1 MFNDLAKKEQ
11 LTRIGQSV
19 KSQEKV
25 TLKLEISC
33 KTYPAYNAAL
43 RGDNAMPPK
52 LKHYAISTGANFEL
66 KPPSVGSPS

>member
-1 MFNDLAKKEQ
+1 MISIGTLFNDLAKKEQ

-33 KTYPAYNAAL
+33 KTYPAYNAQL
-43 RGDNAMPPK
+43 RGEARNDQATA
-52 LKHYAISTGANFEL
+52 LH
-66 KPPSVGSPS
+66 

>member
-1 MFNDLAKKEQ
+1 MISIGALFNDLAKKEQ

-33 KTYPAYNAAL
+33 KTYPTYNALL
-43 RGDNAMPPK
+43 RGEQRNTDAAAYH
-52 LKHYAISTGANFEL
+52 LKR
-66 KPPSVGSPS
+66 

>member
-1 MFNDLAKKEQ
+1 GTLFNDLAKKEQ

-33 KTYPAYNAAL
+33 KTYPAYNAQL
-43 RGDNAMPPK
+43 RCEARNTVLPHTTLTIKTNA
-52 LKHYAISTGANFEL
+52 
-66 KPPSVGSPS
+66 

>member
-1 MFNDLAKKEQ
+1 GTLFNDLAKKEQ

-43 RGDNAMPPK
+43 SGEQRQ
-52 LKHYAISTGANFEL
+52 
-66 KPPSVGSPS
+66 PPSLNHCTLNTKFKLN